1 MLQEQSYSEIHKLIL
16 EIVYHPLLHM
26 YFKEG
31 LEVMTER
38 EILTDSGQIVIPD
51 RLVFDGQQVT
61 IIDYKTGKPNKNHG
75 LQIDNYA
82 LVLQKL
88 NFEVLNKILVYIDEE
103 ITVVKS

>member
-1 MLQEQSYSEIHKLIL
+1 M
-16 EIVYHPLLHM
+16 
-26 YFKEG
+26 
-31 LEVMTER
+31 
-38 EILTDSGQIVIPD
+38 
-51 RLVFDGQQVT
+51 FDGKKVT

-88 NFEVLNKILVYIDEE
+88 NFEVLDKILVYIDDK